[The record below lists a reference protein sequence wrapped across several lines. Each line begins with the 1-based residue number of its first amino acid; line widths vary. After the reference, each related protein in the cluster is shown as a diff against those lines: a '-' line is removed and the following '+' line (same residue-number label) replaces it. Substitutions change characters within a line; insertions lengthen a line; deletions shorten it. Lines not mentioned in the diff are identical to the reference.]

1 MRQIPS
7 SSRRLDVHISRAL
20 NTIRRPSTAE
30 EITELLNR
38 ELDSEDLPFETKE
51 VAERLQNSQN
61 AVLTLYWSSTRV
73 RK

>member
-7 SSRRLDVHISRAL
+7 SNLRLDAHISRAL
-20 NTIRRPSTAE
+20 NTIRKPSTAE

-38 ELDSEDLPFETKE
+38 ELDSEDRPFETQE

-61 AVLTLYWSSTRV
+61 AVLTLYWSRTRV